1 MPLIECRQIACRY
14 GAKEALK
21 DVTFSAEEGSWTYVL
36 GPSASGKTTLLRA
49 VAGLKGLAS
58 GEILLD
64 KRAASNRRNQVAPH
78 ERRVGFLFQEP
89 SLWPHLNAT
98 ANVALGVRER
108 GLSRRVR
115 FRRAEEWLERLQA
128 GHLAPK
134 FPAELSG
141 GESRTVA
148 LARSVASR
156 PRILLLDEPTA
167 HLDMHFAERMM
178 ERLIALHSELGL
190 TTLCVTHQFAAPM
203 RAADRTLILDRGRIF
218 FDGPFQ
224 ELPESRRDDGSPH
237 EFLDALRRRIE

>member
-1 MPLIECRQIACRY
+1 MPLIECCNIVCRY
-14 GAKEALK
+14 GAKPALEGVTLAAEA
-21 DVTFSAEEGSWTYVL
+21 GSWTYLL

-49 VAGLKGLAS
+49 IAGLKELAS
-58 GEILLD
+58 GEIKLD
-64 KRAASNRRNQVAPH
+64 GKTAANRQIQIAPH
-78 ERRVGFLFQEP
+78 ERRIGFLFQEP

-128 GHLAPK
+128 GHLARK

-167 HLDMHFAERMM
+167 HLDMHLAERMM

-190 TTLCVTHQFAAPM
+190 TTLCVTHQFAPPM